1 MKISKKLIAV
11 IALAAFTLL
20 SCVSVSFSW
29 YSHNKSAEGT
39 RLKLSQEN
47 IPISVKS
54 ATNTVS
60 STTYIANEKGEA
72 TTTAATRISVTSA
85 EKIKYYKTTFKNT
98 GSNDVMVDLETTN
111 MPNNADF
118 YIGTLSPTLNEK
130 AYASRA
136 VRTKVSDNTVRVY
149 FKTHSSHNAY
159 WGSYTTAF
167 YPNDAIGSS
176 NRTTNDF
183 NLAYTVGTTETMVR
197 MNRCSG
203 TDSTSDG
210 TGRTDVYYYDVP
222 SNASSFYFFN
232 HWYLCASTDRNWNR
246 TTDITDLSPG
256 KLYYLNGGNVDG
268 QWKAYSVRATDD
280 TLVAVNQHYKSVRM
294 STGTGVFTDIGLKKS
309 SEDDPDFI
317 PEYYGSSITYS
328 SSNTAVATVNRDG
341 IITPVAS
348 GTATITTTITGR
360 YGDTRTIQTTVE
372 IPQNIP
378 QVTVI
383 KNVRVPAGES
393 VEVDWYA
400 LNKSASAT
408 MTTAAF
414 LLTL

>member
-11 IALAAFTLL
+11 IALVAFTLL

-39 RLKLSQEN
+39 RLKLAEDN
-47 IPISVKS
+47 VPISVKS
-54 ATNTVS
+54 AVNTVS
-60 STTYIANEKGEA
+60 YTTYVANEKGEA
-72 TTTAATRISVTSA
+72 TSTAATKISVSAA

-98 GSNDVMVDLETTN
+98 GANDVMVDLETTN

-136 VRTKVSDNTVRVY
+136 VRNKVSDNTVRVY

-159 WGSYTTAF
+159 WGNYTSAF
-167 YPNDAIGSS
+167 NPNNAVGSS
-176 NRTTNDF
+176 NGTTNDF
-183 NLAYTVGTTETMVR
+183 NLAYTIGTTETMVR
-197 MNRCSG
+197 MEKCPN
-203 TDSTSDG
+203 TDSTDDG

-232 HWYLCASTDRNWNR
+232 HWYLCATTDRNWNR

-256 KLYYLNGGNVDG
+256 KLYYLNGGTVDG

-294 STGTGVFTDIGLKKS
+294 STGTGVFTDISLKKTG
-309 SEDDPDFI
+309 DDENFI
-317 PEYYGSSITYS
+317 PEYYGNTITYS
-328 SSNTAVATVNRDG
+328 SNNPGVAAVNRDG

-360 YGDTRTIQTTVE
+360 YGDTRDDIQTTVE
-372 IPQNIP
+372 IPEKIP
-378 QVTVI
+378 QVTII

-393 VEVDWYA
+393 VDVDWYA
-400 LNKSASAT
+400 LNKSSSTT